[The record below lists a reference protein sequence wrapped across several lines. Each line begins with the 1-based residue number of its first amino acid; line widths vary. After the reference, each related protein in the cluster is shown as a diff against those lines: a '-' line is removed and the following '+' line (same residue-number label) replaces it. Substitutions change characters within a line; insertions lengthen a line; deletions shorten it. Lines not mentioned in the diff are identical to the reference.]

1 MVNAGELRHPAKFV
15 SPTVTTTG
23 GDTTLDPRIE
33 SFESRVKVEP
43 VGGLESTVADQVQA
57 SRISMVTMRYDAR
70 VNQRMQLLLQNLK
83 TYAWD
88 RTFEIMSIL
97 NLGEQNRELQLTCRE
112 LV

>member
-1 MVNAGELRHPAKFV
+1 
-15 SPTVTTTG
+15 
-23 GDTTLDPRIE
+23 
-33 SFESRVKVEP
+33 
-43 VGGLESTVADQVQA
+43 
-57 SRISMVTMRYDAR
+57 MVTMRYDAR